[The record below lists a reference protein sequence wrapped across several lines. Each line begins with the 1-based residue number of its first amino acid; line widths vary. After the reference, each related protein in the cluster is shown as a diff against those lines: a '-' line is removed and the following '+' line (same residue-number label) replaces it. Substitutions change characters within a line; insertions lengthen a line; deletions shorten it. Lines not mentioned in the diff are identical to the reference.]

1 VIQTLRMTNAAENLE
16 LDFDPEA
23 AGTDAFRVQL
33 ADYDGPLDLLLE
45 MARGQRVDLAKI
57 SVLAL
62 AEQYINYIETAKSL
76 RLEIAA
82 DYLVM
87 AAWLI
92 YLKSR
97 LLLPKQEQP
106 KDEPSAAQMAD
117 ALAFQ
122 LRRLQSMKEASATL
136 FARPQKGQG
145 FYARGAPEGFITRT
159 DKILNDTLYDLLHA
173 YGEFSLRQKQQEAYA
188 PATPHVLFTM
198 EEAMGRIGAMFGNKG
213 LWHSKAWISLQD
225 LIKDQPDM
233 NFENITGR
241 SYLTAMFSASLEL
254 VKNGQMNIQQQQNF
268 GPIYLRAHIPEESA
282 DEQHTSAN

>member
-1 VIQTLRMTNAAENLE
+1 MTDAAETLE

-23 AGTDAFRVQL
+23 AGEDAFRVQL
-33 ADYDGPLDLLLE
+33 ADYEGPLDLLLE
-45 MARGQRVDLAKI
+45 MARGQRVDLTKI

-62 AEQYINYIETAKSL
+62 AEQYISYIETAKSL

-87 AAWLI
+87 AAWLT

-122 LRRLQSMKEASATL
+122 LRRLQSMKDAAANL

-145 FYARGAPEGFITRT
+145 FFARGVPEGFITRT
-159 DKILNDTLYDLLHA
+159 DKIFGDTLYDLLNA
-173 YGEFSLRQKQQEAYA
+173 YGEFSLRQKQLEAYA
-188 PATPHVLFTM
+188 PPTPHKLFTL
-198 EEAMGRIGAMFGNKG
+198 EEAMDRIGTMFGARG
-213 LWHSKAWISLQD
+213 LWRSKSWVSLQD
-225 LIKDQPDM
+225 LVKEELGLDLQDISGK
-233 NFENITGR
+233 

-254 VKNGQMNIQQQQNF
+254 AKNGSIDIQQQENF
-268 GPIYLRAHIPEESA
+268 GPLFLRARVEETQEEHHEHA
-282 DEQHTSAN
+282 SAN